1 VLARLLAAVMMLA
14 LLGVVGLGLLA
25 TSDYV
30 GQASRISGTQNRL
43 LWTLAHGD
51 HLHFA
56 VHMVAG
62 RLLDLCPCTR
72 HAAAVQYVRASYH
85 AKTATELALV
95 RNARPT
101 SAHGWL
107 AYTVAPA
114 AVVVEWIGNGIS
126 WLAVIPSLLIDQ
138 HSA

>member
-1 VLARLLAAVMMLA
+1 MLARLLAAAMSVA

-43 LWTLAHGD
+43 LWTFAHGD

-62 RLLDLCPCTR
+62 RLLDFCPCTR
-72 HAAAVQYVRASYH
+72 QAARVQYWRASYH
-85 AKTATELALV
+85 AKTATEAALV

-101 SAHGWL
+101 TTHGWVVY
-107 AYTVAPA
+107 AVAPA
-114 AVVVEWIGNGIS
+114 AVVGEWIGNGIV
-126 WLAVIPSLLIDQ
+126 WLGVVPSLLLDQ